1 MSRYL
6 FYFLLFFLFENN
18 LYSQNIEL
26 WGITELGGEYNSG
39 TIFKTD
45 NDGSN
50 HTVIKSFH
58 KYEGAGSL
66 YTKFCE
72 TPSGNFYN
80 LLSSGGLYNKGVLIQ
95 YNPSTNDY
103 TKKFEFDSLS
113 GDSPHGNLLYASDGN
128 LYGMTYKGGTN
139 NLGIIF
145 KYNPTTETFLKLFDF
160 DGVNGQNPENG
171 LFQAANGKLYGV
183 TSGGGLNSYGVIF
196 ELDITTNS
204 FQKKYDFTNLNEGA
218 IPFGNYIEVNNGLI
232 YGITLYGGL
241 NLFGVIYQY
250 DYINNTYTKKIDF
263 NSTISNYNN
272 IGSLTLLRNGKILG
286 INSSGGNNNLGVLYD
301 YDYVTNNI
309 TKKLDFN
316 GVSNGSNP
324 CGTILETTNGSFF
337 GMTTEG
343 GVNNTGIL
351 YEFDTI
357 TNSLTKIIDF
367 QDSIGTNPFGS
378 LHQSANGKIYGITQG
393 GGIVNGVVFE
403 FDTISQ
409 IPVKKIN
416 LNWAEDGS
424 IPQQHLLKA
433 NDGNMYGVTASGGTY
448 NLGTLFRI
456 NLTNGVYTKL
466 HDFGD
471 ISQERTPLS
480 GLIQA
485 TNGKIYGTTSYGGI
499 TEGGVIFEYDIIQN
513 SYIKKVEID
522 RNNHGN
528 FSQST
533 LLEAS
538 DGNIYGC
545 ASAGGIYNA
554 GTLFQYN
561 PFTNTLTKKVDFK
574 SDSIGDYPF
583 GCLIELNNKL
593 FGITNSGG
601 INTDGVLFEYDI
613 NAEIL
618 TKKGDFNWLTTGTP
632 SGALVK
638 AVNGKLYGIASSGG
652 LNGYGTIY
660 EFDTLTN
667 NISIKFDFDDI
678 NSGKYPIG
686 SLILSG
692 NKLYGMT
699 TKGGLYGFGVIFEFD
714 PTNSNFINKHN
725 FNAYNGNRPI
735 GKLIEIQTVGIEDFE
750 LFNESIYPNPVSTH
764 LNITNLSTL
773 EEIELNIID
782 NLGRLIDSFKSREN
796 NIIINVASYNPGLY
810 FISIKKKN
818 YLKTIKIIKN

>member
-1 MSRYL
+1 
-6 FYFLLFFLFENN
+6 
-18 LYSQNIEL
+18 
-26 WGITELGGEYNSG
+26 
-39 TIFKTD
+39 
-45 NDGSN
+45 
-50 HTVIKSFH
+50 
-58 KYEGAGSL
+58 
-66 YTKFCE
+66 
-72 TPSGNFYN
+72 
-80 LLSSGGLYNKGVLIQ
+80 
-95 YNPSTNDY
+95 
-103 TKKFEFDSLS
+103 
-113 GDSPHGNLLYASDGN
+113 
-128 LYGMTYKGGTN
+128 
-139 NLGIIF
+139 
-145 KYNPTTETFLKLFDF
+145 
-160 DGVNGQNPENG
+160 
-171 LFQAANGKLYGV
+171 
-183 TSGGGLNSYGVIF
+183 
-196 ELDITTNS
+196 
-204 FQKKYDFTNLNEGA
+204 
-218 IPFGNYIEVNNGLI
+218 
-232 YGITLYGGL
+232 YGGL